1 MLCSW
6 GQCHTVSK
14 LSNSTQWCQRSYT
27 KSSRREKHHKGSC
40 RPVFLQIRSRWKGL
54 SLTESWT
61 RTKTRHALLLGL
73 RKSPAIQILYM
84 GGTII
89 PGIAALWERG
99 AGRGRKGERRGR
111 EVGELA
117 VEKKKTEKKKTT
129 KGQSCNCWVSSVITK
144 VT

>member
-1 MLCSW
+1 M
-6 GQCHTVSK
+6 SK

-99 AGRGRKGERRGR
+99 AGRGREGGEKWENWQWRKKKQRRRRRRG
-111 EVGELA
+111 
-117 VEKKKTEKKKTT
+117 
-129 KGQSCNCWVSSVITK
+129 VSHVIAGFRLSSQK
-144 VT
+144 SHNRNVL